1 MLYLTHRV
9 ECPKLGRQDSEAQ
22 NSFVEK
28 HLDEVVDI
36 EEAII
41 EEKVFEM
48 QIEVTEAIP
57 TSTTLLPKIGFL

>member
-1 MLYLTHRV
+1 M

-22 NSFVEK
+22 NTCVEK

-41 EEKVFEM
+41 EEKVCEM
-48 QIEVTEAIP
+48 QIEVTEPIL

>member
-1 MLYLTHRV
+1 M
-9 ECPKLGRQDSEAQ
+9 ECPKLGRQDSEAR
-22 NSFVEK
+22 NTFVEK

-48 QIEVTEAIP
+48 QIEVTEAIL